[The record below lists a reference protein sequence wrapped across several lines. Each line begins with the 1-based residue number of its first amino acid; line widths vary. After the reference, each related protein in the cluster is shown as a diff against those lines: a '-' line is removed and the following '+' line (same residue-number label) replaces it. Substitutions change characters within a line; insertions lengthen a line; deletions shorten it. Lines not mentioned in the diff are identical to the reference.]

1 MRLMLRLAIIWL
13 ATACSS
19 KQTMP
24 PSPPVPGPPSTQASV
39 TLDTLEQGKAVAG
52 FTPITVYLDGQ
63 DRPLGARFVH
73 ANTGF
78 VFDYLRIESAPQG
91 FLYVT
96 SFPTS
101 DKGEPHTQEHLLLGK
116 GDRGRKLGSA
126 QAMAL
131 VESSAFTAQWR
142 TAYHF
147 HTVAGNDVY
156 WQAFENQLQALLEP
170 DYTDEEIRREVRN
183 FGVDKADDGTLRL
196 EEKGTVY
203 NEMVRSFENPANEL
217 WRKAGHLIY
226 GTKHPLSYDSGGYP
240 DAIREMTPADIR
252 AFHAATHH
260 LANMGMIGAFPS
272 AMQLGTV
279 LERTGS
285 LLDKLA
291 GRKGRVMTEADLP
304 KPAAAPSGKLE
315 VVEYPHSDPA
325 NPGSMMLAWPATR
338 DLPLGERLLLNLFL
352 DAFAGDETTPLYKQ
366 LVDGKTRKIDTGAT
380 SVSASVSSEQGQP
393 IYLSLGGMRAD
404 KVEVKTIGEIR
415 ALVLAEL
422 DRITKL
428 PDGDPELAALAERV
442 QSRIVEQR
450 RSLVKFLDS
459 PPGFGIRGSYDAW
472 IVHLHS
478 LAKLPS
484 FKKSLTM
491 KTEVAE
497 LEKLVAAGG
506 NPWRERLKRWGL
518 LEAPYG
524 IGSRPS
530 PARRKQLDSERDQRI
545 ATELAR
551 LQKHYGAKDAAATL
565 VKYQAEYDAE
575 TAKLEAASQAV
586 ALPPLVDA
594 PPMTFDELPHDTRP
608 VDGVMAF
615 RARIESMSSSRVELA
630 LRLDAVP
637 EADLMYLALLPS
649 LMSDVGVIE
658 DGKPIPSDQMK
669 ERLRKEILRLSVYYS
684 EGVRSGRNELVIAGA
699 GNDVAETK
707 LALAWMRRVMTA
719 PDWRIDNLPR
729 IRDVVDQALTG
740 WRQAMLGAEESW
752 VDDPHDAWWL
762 QDRPLHARTDAF
774 LTQTHDLQRLRWM
787 LLDPRDA
794 KVTAEISGFLTS
806 LGGAGKL
813 PRKDLIAL
821 AAALAGSAKPVAA
834 ARQYLTAASRM
845 SPAARLLV
853 KEAGKD
859 LSAAITDLPDGSLAA
874 DWKYLCNQMRVDLA
888 AGAAAALAKLTS
900 VRQAIVA
907 HGNARLVQLGSTASL
922 DAIAGEL
929 AALVGTLDRKAPV
942 RQQYQPRRYIA
953 ERLRERDP
961 KATAPVFVALVNPA
975 TSSGV
980 FLNSAP
986 LAGYG
991 ATTDDQVRDFLAG
1004 HLYTGHGS
1012 HSMFLKTWAAGLAY
1026 SNGVRPQPTLDRL
1039 RYYAERCPLLPQTIK
1054 FVIEQ
1059 LHQAK
1064 PDPNHARYAIAES
1077 FTSRIA
1083 QSYESRAREM
1093 AANLVDG
1100 LTPDVVRAFREKI
1113 LALSKRP
1120 DFSSALAARK
1130 DDIHARV
1137 LPGYGKPLAPGGV
1150 YMVIGPAKQLDAYQD
1165 YLRSAVGKDAVLHR
1179 LYPRDFWVP
1188 AKL

>member
-1 MRLMLRLAIIWL
+1 MRLAIIL
-13 ATACSS
+13 LVAACSS
-19 KQTMP
+19 KQPVP
-24 PSPPVPGPPSTQASV
+24 PSPPVFGPPPSAQPTVS
-39 TLDTLEQGKAVAG
+39 LDTLEQGKAVAG
-52 FTPITVYLDGQ
+52 FTPISIYLDGQ
-63 DRPLGARFVH
+63 DRALGARFAHV
-73 ANTGF
+73 NTGF

-142 TAYHF
+142 TVYHF

-156 WQAFENQLQALLEP
+156 WQAFENQLHALLEP

-183 FGVDKADDGTLRL
+183 FGVDKADDGKLRL

-226 GTKHPLSYDSGGYP
+226 GTSHPLSYDSGGYP

-252 AFHAATHH
+252 GFHAATHH

-272 AMQLGTV
+272 AMKLEVV
-279 LERTGS
+279 LERTGG
-285 LLDKLA
+285 LLDKLS
-291 GRKGRVMTEADLP
+291 GRKGRVTSEADLP
-304 KPAAAPSGKLE
+304 RPAAAASGKIE
-315 VVEYPHSDPA
+315 IVEYPHSDPA
-325 NPGSMMLAWPATR
+325 NPGSLMLAWPATR
-338 DLPLGERLLLNLFL
+338 DLPLGERLLANLFL

-366 LVDGKTRKIDTGAT
+366 LVDGKTRKIDLGAT
-380 SVSASVSSEQGQP
+380 GVSASLNSEQGQP
-393 IYLSLGGMRAD
+393 MFFSLGGVRAD
-404 KVEVKTIGEIR
+404 KIDPKTISDVR
-415 ALVLAEL
+415 TLVLGEL
-422 DRITKL
+422 ARIAKL
-428 PDGDPELAALAERV
+428 PDGDPELAALAQRV
-442 QSRIVEQR
+442 QSRIVQQR

-459 PPGFGIRGSYDAW
+459 PPGFGIRGNYDAW
-472 IVHLHS
+472 IVHLHA
-478 LAKLPS
+478 LARLPS

-491 KTEVAE
+491 KSEIAE
-497 LEKLVAAGG
+497 IEKLMAAGG
-506 NPWRERLKRWGL
+506 NPWRERLERWGV
-518 LEAPYG
+518 LEVPYG

-530 PARRKQLDSERDQRI
+530 PARRKQLDAERDQRI

-551 LQKHYGAKDAAATL
+551 LQKHYGTKDAAATL
-565 VKYQAEYDAE
+565 ARYQLDYDAE
-575 TAKLEAASQAV
+575 TAKLEAAAKAV

-594 PPMTFDELPHDTRP
+594 PPMTFDELPHDTKA
-608 VDGVMAF
+608 VDGVTAF
-615 RARIESMSSSRVELA
+615 RARIESMSSSRVEIA
-630 LRLDAVP
+630 FRLDAVP

-658 DGKPIPSDQMK
+658 DGKPIPSDEMK
-669 ERLRKEILRLSVYYS
+669 ERLRKEILRLSVYFS

-699 GNDVAETK
+699 GNDVAETRI
-707 LALAWMRRVMTA
+707 ALAWMMRVMSA
-719 PDWRIDNLPR
+719 PDWRLDNLPR
-729 IRDVVDQALTG
+729 IRDVVDQSLTG

-752 VDDPHDAWWL
+752 VDDPHDAWLL
-762 QDRPLHARTDAF
+762 QDRPLHARTNAF

-787 LLDPRDA
+787 LLDPRNE
-794 KVTAEISGFLTS
+794 KVTAEVSAFLTS
-806 LGGAGKL
+806 LAGAGKL
-813 PRKDLIAL
+813 PRKDLAAL
-821 AAALAGSAKPVAA
+821 AATLAGSAKPAA
-834 ARQYLTAASRM
+834 SARQYLTAASRM
-845 SPAARLLV
+845 SPAARILV

-859 LSAAITDLPDGSLAA
+859 LTAAITDLPDGSLAA

-888 AGAAAALAKLTS
+888 SGAAGALAKLTS

-907 HGNARLVQLGSTASL
+907 HGNARIVQLGSTPSL
-922 DAIAGEL
+922 DAIAGDL
-929 AALVGTLDRKAPV
+929 AAMVGKLERKTPM
-942 RQQYQPRRYIA
+942 RQKYQPRRYIA
-953 ERLRERDP
+953 ERLREREP

-986 LAGYG
+986 LAGYS
-991 ATTDDQVRDFLAG
+991 AKTDDEVRDFLAG

-1120 DFSSALAARK
+1120 DFSAALAARK
-1130 DDIHARV
+1130 DEIHARV
-1137 LPGYGKPLAPGGV
+1137 LPGYGKPLGQNGV

-1165 YLRSAVGKDAVLHR
+1165 YLRAAVGKDATLHR

>member
-1 MRLMLRLAIIWL
+1 MRLAIIL
-13 ATACSS
+13 LVAACSS
-19 KQTMP
+19 KQTVT
-24 PSPPVPGPPSTQASV
+24 PSPPVSGPPPSTQS
-39 TLDTLEQGKAVAG
+39 TLSLDALEQGKAVLG

-131 VESSAFTAQWR
+131 VEASAFTAQWR
-142 TAYHF
+142 TVYHF

-156 WQAFENQLQALLEP
+156 WQAFENQLHALLEP

-183 FGVDKADDGTLRL
+183 FGVDKAEDGKLHL

-226 GTKHPLSYDSGGYP
+226 GTSHPLSYDSGGYP

-252 AFHAATHH
+252 GFHAATHH
-260 LANMGMIGAFPS
+260 LANMGMIGAFPA
-272 AMQLGTV
+272 AMKLDIV
-279 LERTGS
+279 LEKTGG
-285 LLDKLA
+285 LLDKLS

-304 KPAAAPSGKLE
+304 KPVAAASGKIE

-325 NPGSMMLAWPATR
+325 NPGSLMLAWPATR
-338 DLPLGERLLLNLFL
+338 ELPLGELLLANLFL
-352 DAFAGDETTPLYKQ
+352 DAVAGDETTPLYKQ
-366 LVDGKTRKIDTGAT
+366 LVDGKTRKIDSGAT
-380 SVSASVSSEQGQP
+380 SVSASINSEQGQP
-393 IYLSLGGMRAD
+393 MFLSLSGVRAD
-404 KVEVKTIGEIR
+404 KIDPKTIGDVR
-415 ALVLAEL
+415 TLVLAEL
-422 DRITKL
+422 DKISKL
-428 PDGDPELAALAERV
+428 PDGDPELAALARRV
-442 QSRIVEQR
+442 QSRIVQQR

-459 PPGFGIRGSYDAW
+459 PPGFGIRGNYDAW

-491 KTEVAE
+491 KAEVAGI
-497 LEKLVAAGG
+497 EKLIAAGG
-506 NPWRERLKRWGL
+506 NPWRERLERWGML
-518 LEAPYG
+518 DVPYG
-524 IGSRPS
+524 VGAKPS
-530 PARRKQLDSERDQRI
+530 PARRKQLDRERDQRI

-551 LQKHYGAKDAAATL
+551 LGKQYGTKDTATTL
-565 VKYQAEYDAE
+565 ARYQADYDAE
-575 TAKLEAASQAV
+575 TAKLEAAAKAV
-586 ALPPLVDA
+586 PLPPFVDA
-594 PPMTFDELPHDTRP
+594 PPMTFDELPHDTRS
-608 VDGVMAF
+608 VDGVTAF
-615 RARIESMSSSRVELA
+615 RAKIESMSSSRVEIA
-630 LRLDAVP
+630 FRLDAVP
-637 EADLMYLALLPS
+637 EADLMYLAILPG
-649 LMSDVGVIE
+649 LMSDVGVI
-658 DGKPIPSDQMK
+658 DNGTPIPSDEMK
-669 ERLRKEILRLSVYYS
+669 ERLRKEILRLSVYYA

-707 LALAWMRRVMTA
+707 LALAWMMRVMRA
-719 PDWRIDNLPR
+719 PDWRIENLPR
-729 IRDVVDQALTG
+729 IRDVVDQSLTG
-740 WRQAMLGAEESW
+740 WRQAMLGAEEGW
-752 VDDPHDAWWL
+752 VDDPHNAWWL
-762 QDRPLHARTDAF
+762 QDRPLHARTNAF
-774 LTQTHDLQRLRWM
+774 LTQTHDLQRLRWQ

-794 KVTAEISGFLTS
+794 KVTKEVTAFLTS
-806 LGGAGKL
+806 LAGAAKL
-813 PRKDLIAL
+813 PRKDLMAI
-821 AAALAGSAKPVAA
+821 AAALGGNAKPAPA

-845 SPAARLLV
+845 SPAARILV

-859 LSAAITDLPDGSLAA
+859 LTAAITDLPDGSLAA
-874 DWKYLCNQMRVDLA
+874 DWKYLCNQMRVDLTS
-888 AGAAAALAKLTS
+888 GAATALAKLTS
-900 VRQAIVA
+900 VREAIIA
-907 HGNARLVQLGSTASL
+907 HGNARIVQLGSTPSL

-929 AALVGTLDRKAPV
+929 AGVVGKLERKAPV

-953 ERLRERDP
+953 ERLREREP

-986 LAGYG
+986 LAAYS
-991 ATTDDQVRDFLAG
+991 AKTDDEVRDFLAG
-1004 HLYTGHGS
+1004 HLYTGHGA

-1026 SNGVRPQPTLDRL
+1026 SNGVRPQATVDRL

-1077 FTSRIA
+1077 FQSRIA

-1100 LTPDVVRAFREKI
+1100 LTPQVVRTFREKV

-1120 DFSSALAARK
+1120 DFAAVLAARK
-1130 DDIHARV
+1130 DEIHARV
-1137 LPGYGKPLAPGGV
+1137 LPGYGKQLDPRGV

-1165 YLRSAVGKDAVLHR
+1165 YLRSAVGKDATLHR